1 MIGGLLRRSVP
12 LVGAAAAATG
22 VLVGL
27 GLLAADLFGSKSRP
41 EHRVGTATMP
51 GVPRHGKGSVFSE
64 ADQAVA
70 QLPLANIAFTAPQT
84 LQLGDTTQVQ
94 LVLSARDS
102 IRQLKKKLSEIGV
115 KHGARIRASNRM
127 EAHLVGS
134 GFAIEALR
142 PEVQVVSRLA
152 PTEWKWDVEAK
163 KPGTHHLT
171 LTVSAFIDLEGEPT
185 PFLAKTFDKTL
196 SVRVTVYER
205 VSRFVS
211 GNWQWLWLAIG
222 VPLAT
227 WLYAVYKRKRS
238 TRRRKRPVGFGPPSA

>member
-1 MIGGLLRRSVP
+1 MMGGLLRRSVP
-12 LVGAAAAATG
+12 LVGAAAAATA

-27 GLLAADLFGSKSRP
+27 GLLAADLFGSKSSP
-41 EHRVGTATMP
+41 AHRGGTATMP
-51 GVPRHGKGSVFSE
+51 GVPRHGNGSVFSE

-94 LVLSARDS
+94 LVLSARES

-134 GFAIEALR
+134 GFTIEALR
-142 PEVQVVSRLA
+142 PEVQFVTGLA
-152 PTEWKWDVEAK
+152 PTEWKWDVEAT

-171 LTVSAFIDLEGEPT
+171 LTVSAFIDLEGEST
-185 PFLAKTFDKTL
+185 PLLAKTFDKTL
-196 SVRVTVYER
+196 TVEVTLSER

-238 TRRRKRPVGFGPPSA
+238 TRRPNHPVGFGPPSA